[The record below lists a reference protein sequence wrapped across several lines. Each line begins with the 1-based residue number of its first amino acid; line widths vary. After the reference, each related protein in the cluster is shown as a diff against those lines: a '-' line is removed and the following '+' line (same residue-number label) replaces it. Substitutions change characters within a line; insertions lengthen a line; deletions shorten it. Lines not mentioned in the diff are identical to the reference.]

1 MFIKTLNSNRQSLY
15 MFMNYIYECLTTDYF
30 LFIIASTVRSY
41 GIHGCASVAVSLG
54 CGVICDMMLLLLL
67 RVFGNTLERIVDALD
82 QKGTMLG

>member
-1 MFIKTLNSNRQSLY
+1 

-54 CGVICDMMLLLLL
+54 CGIICDMMLLLL